1 MEDTF
6 LWTVEVGVDG
16 GGGGGF
22 GMIQVHYIYSAF
34 SFYYYDI
41 SSTSD
46 HQALDPRDWG
56 SLGLEA
62 RGRLV

>member
-1 MEDTF
+1 M
-6 LWTVEVGVDG
+6 DG

-41 SSTSD
+41 SSTSV